1 MKETVE
7 ETIQRLRHQAED
19 RARKK
24 EQILQI
30 KKKAVE
36 ERKDIAKDMLELRSI
51 AAIVAAENRVPRKHY
66 SPSLREKRWVSIA
79 VRALTYAKI
88 RELSQYHNKA
98 IGDTLGMI
106 VDQAFEKALQESNS

>member
-19 RARKK
+19 RIRKK
-24 EQILQI
+24 EQIALI
-30 KKKAVE
+30 KRKAVE
-36 ERKDIAKDMLELRSI
+36 ERRDISRDMLELRGI
-51 AAIVAAENRVPRKHY
+51 AAVIAAENRTPRKHS
-66 SPSLREKRWVSIA
+66 SPSLRNKRWVSIA

-88 RELSQYHNKA
+88 KELSEYHNKA
-98 IGDTLGMI
+98 IGDTLAII